1 MIVLASASPARA
13 AMLTAAGVSFEAH
26 PAHIDEAAIK
36 SGLAGERPALVAD
49 ALAELKAVKLS
60 ARFGDRLVLGCDQL
74 LVAPGGALLDKPG
87 DRDGAAAQLRR
98 LMGAEHRLISA
109 AVISLGGKAIW
120 RAHATAKLTMRPLSE
135 AFIADYLDREGAAI
149 FGCVGSYRIEALGVQ
164 LFTRVEGDHFTVQGL
179 PLLQLLDYLRIR
191 GELAI

>member
-26 PAHIDEAAIK
+26 AAHVDEAAIK
-36 SGLAGERPALVAD
+36 SSLVGERPARVAD

-74 LVAPGGALLDKPG
+74 LVDAGGAVLDKPG
-87 DRDGAAAQLRR
+87 DRDGAALQLRR

-109 AVISLGGKAIW
+109 AVIALGGKPIW
-120 RAHATAKLTMRPLSE
+120 RAQATATLTMRPLSDV
-135 AFIADYLDREGAAI
+135 FIAGYLDREGEAI
-149 FGCVGSYRIEALGVQ
+149 FGCVGSYRIEALGAQ
-164 LFTRVEGDHFTVQGL
+164 LFTQVEGDHFTIQGL
-179 PLLQLLDYLRIR
+179 PLLQLLDYLRVR
-191 GELAI
+191 GELAT